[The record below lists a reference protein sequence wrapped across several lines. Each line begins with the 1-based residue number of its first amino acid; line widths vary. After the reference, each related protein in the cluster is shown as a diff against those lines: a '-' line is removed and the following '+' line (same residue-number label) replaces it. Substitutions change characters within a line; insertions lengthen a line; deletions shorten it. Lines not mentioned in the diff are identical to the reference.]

1 MYPATFFGLF
11 PAFPRNL
18 RVFVAMS
25 FDRAYEARWLNVISR
40 AVNLIEINGQ
50 PLEPHRVD
58 FRSAGDSILTEI
70 LDGIAQCRTFVADI
84 TSIGDIGGRPVR
96 NANVM
101 YEVGLAHA
109 MRQPEEVL
117 LFRSDEHPLMFDISN
132 VRVHRY
138 DPDGSPDSATELVRD
153 KIAQSLREIDLRKN
167 LAVRR
172 IATALDYRSW
182 MTLGKRWA
190 SLSSTHNW

>member
-1 MYPATFFGLF
+1 
-11 PAFPRNL
+11 
-18 RVFVAMS
+18 MS